1 MGGIVYRWLQG
12 LMVYKNAHEEQYS
25 IPSFSCLHT

>member
-12 LMVYKNAHEEQYS
+12 LMVYKNAHEGQYS
-25 IPSFSCLHT
+25 IPSF